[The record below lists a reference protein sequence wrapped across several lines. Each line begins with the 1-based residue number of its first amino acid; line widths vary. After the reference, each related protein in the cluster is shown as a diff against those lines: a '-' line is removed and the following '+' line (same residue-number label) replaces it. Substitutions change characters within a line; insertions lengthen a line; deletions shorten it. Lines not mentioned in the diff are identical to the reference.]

1 MRILSISFPLPNVAI
16 DNYNPLTAPNYN
28 DYDALIIDPAG
39 IDRVVREVI
48 EEGKEFEAFDGRP
61 VLNVPG
67 SATVAG
73 IAEQLRRRLEETRR
87 LLEAGG
93 LVVVLAR
100 PDAFQAGVVGFEGC
114 DRYHWLPAPGGM
126 SWSTPWL
133 RAGEGKTVRIADEH
147 HPMSAVLREFRS
159 EVGWR
164 AWFDERQAEFR
175 RHGRPIA
182 LGGSGVPI
190 AAEFEVLGGRVV
202 FLPVLS
208 ESYGTPRTNLAQAL
222 VDACRQM
229 AGVDRGGDAPYWVR
243 SVAVPGLEQV
253 EAELEEAAGA
263 EAAARERLAAVRERH
278 DALARHRDLL
288 WKDGP
293 GFGEAAR
300 AALQALGFAVVS
312 RPGEPL
318 AVQSE
323 DVLAFVELE
332 SASGQVVEWPYI
344 RLQRRIEA
352 ELLAGRP
359 APRGLVIANGY
370 RDREPEQRSGELSE
384 PLVRACEN
392 YRYALVTARTLF
404 ELVRRALGG
413 ADDAA
418 LLGMRRRLLNGAGL
432 LEAPKLLGL
441 EDEEAPETGPIF

>member
-147 HPMSAVLREFRS
+147 HPMSAVLREFRG

-190 AAEFEVLGGRVV
+190 AAEFEVVGGRVV

-229 AGVDRGGDAPYWVR
+229 AGLDRGGDAPYWVR

-253 EAELEEAAGA
+253 EAELEEAAAA

-359 APRGLVIANGY
+359 APRGWSSSTGTATGSRNS
-370 RDREPEQRSGELSE
+370 EATSSASRSCA
-384 PLVRACEN
+384 P
-392 YRYALVTARTLF
+392 ART
-404 ELVRRALGG
+404 
-413 ADDAA
+413 
-418 LLGMRRRLLNGAGL
+418 
-432 LEAPKLLGL
+432 
-441 EDEEAPETGPIF
+441 TGTRW